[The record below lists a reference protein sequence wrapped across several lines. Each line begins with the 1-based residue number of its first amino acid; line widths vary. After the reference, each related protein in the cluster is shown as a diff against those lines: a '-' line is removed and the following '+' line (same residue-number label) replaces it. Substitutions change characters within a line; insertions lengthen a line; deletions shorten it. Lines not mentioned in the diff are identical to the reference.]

1 VEGEGGFKVRS
12 EVGPV
17 VTAGI
22 KMELVRNFAGGEEFV
37 ESRGAGFEAEI
48 VFGTAVEIDFHT
60 REQSSAGERERAVA
74 LPERRIGR
82 EAENAA
88 EEAGTSRSWHAP
100 ISGEEGG
107 KFFDEGSAVGADRR
121 KQLRM
126 SEGEMES
133 PVTAHGNAGDGAIGA
148 AGADAI
154 AAFDERKKFLQEKIL
169 VAGFAVARVDVKAGF
184 ARWSGNE
191 EILEAAF
198 FAEVFDEVPRAGAEK
213 GLLVVAEAVEEI
225 EDGKAARFV
234 GVKAGGEKNAIWNG
248 ACENFA
254 GDGVALGTAGNGGGA
269 GDVKEVEEKEE
280 VDPSLRSG

>member
-1 VEGEGGFKVRS
+1 VGG
-12 EVGPV
+12 EVGPI

-22 KMELVRNFAGGEEFV
+22 EMEFVGDFAGGEDFV
-37 ESRGAGFEAEI
+37 ESGGAGFEAEI

-107 KFFDEGSAVGADRR
+107 KFFDEGCAVGADRR

-126 SEGEMES
+126 SEGEMEGAIA
-133 PVTAHGNAGDGAIGA
+133 AHGDAGDGAIGA
-148 AGADAI
+148 AGAGAV
-154 AAFDERKKFLQEKIL
+154 AAFDERKKFLQKKIL
-169 VAGFAVARVDVKAGF
+169 VTNFAITRVDVKAGF
-184 ARWSGNE
+184 ARGSGDE

-198 FAEVFDEVPRAGAEK
+198 FAEVFDEVPDARAEE

-234 GVKAGGEKNAIWNG
+234 GVKAGRKKNAIRNG
-248 ACENFA
+248 TRKDF
-254 GDGVALGTAGNGGGA
+254 AGNGVAFGA
-269 GDVKEVEEKEE
+269 AGSGRSAGEVKEVEEKEE
-280 VDPSLRSG
+280 ADPSLRSG